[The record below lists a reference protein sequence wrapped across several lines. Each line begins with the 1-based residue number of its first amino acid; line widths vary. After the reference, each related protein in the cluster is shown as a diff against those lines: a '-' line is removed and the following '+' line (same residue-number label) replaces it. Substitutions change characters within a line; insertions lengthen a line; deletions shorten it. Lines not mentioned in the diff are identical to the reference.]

1 MILQKKQV
9 YLNKVLS
16 KHYKTLRYIFFD
28 KTQNIPA
35 LKTTAIAGAQSIGIS
50 ILTIDTI
57 SHKDFPSIIDVTVLN
72 GLRKTKK
79 AVIIYEGQTTISTTF
94 TRSISKFTQRQPLTQ
109 KPEDTGNVLLLSN
122 LYALHSDTLLVRT
135 IDRMLGAGV
144 RMYHYNLYFNSLLS
158 LQHLDVLRRKQKI
171 KLKNLD
177 RLAASLILPEHT
189 SELKTKNITVQGA
202 LKRKEIKLS
211 KMELSSIIVQ
221 VLHKTRNPF
230 SKQELLGFSTS
241 VFTIKKLSN
250 VLGALVEINSKIYF
264 ISDKELKQCGLAG
277 GLNHSTFN
285 SSTFHNNSKITK
297 LKHLINSKMTRDKE
311 ILLRTKNIEPNII
324 FFNFLNIAVR
334 TYAIHNIK
342 KIFSKLVNILSRLV

>member
-1 MILQKKQV
+1 MILQKKQI

-16 KHYKTLRYIFFD
+16 KHYKTLRYTLFD

-57 SHKDFPSIIDVTVLN
+57 SHKDFPNIIDVTVLN

-79 AVIIYEGQTTISTTF
+79 AVIIYEGQTTIPTTF
-94 TRSISKFTQRQPLTQ
+94 TRSISKFAQKQPLGTPQ
-109 KPEDTGNVLLLSN
+109 KPKDTGNVLLLSN
-122 LYALHSDTLLVRT
+122 PHALNHSGTLPS

-144 RMYHYNLYFNSLLS
+144 RMHNYKLYFNSLLS

-177 RLAASLILPEHT
+177 RLAASLILPKRTLE
-189 SELKTKNITVQGA
+189 SKTKDIVVQGQGA
-202 LKRKEIKLS
+202 LKRKEVRLS
-211 KMELSSIIVQ
+211 KMELSSIIAQ
-221 VLHKTRNPF
+221 VLHKTQHPL
-230 SKQELLGFSTS
+230 SKQELQGES
-241 VFTIKKLSN
+241 VFTIKKLFN

-264 ISDKELKQCGLAG
+264 ISDKELKQCNLAG
-277 GLNHSTFN
+277 GLKHSTFN
-285 SSTFHNNSKITK
+285 SSTFHNYTSTK
-297 LKHLINSKMTRDKE
+297 LKSLIYSKMTRDKE

-324 FFNFLNIAVR
+324 FFNFLNTAVH

-342 KIFSKLVNILSRLV
+342 RIFSKLVNILSRLV